1 MCFSATSRRCL
12 VWPWCSC
19 CCCALHGLVRRHQP
33 VKTSQI
39 TAAAILNTHQC
50 QVYIAH
56 DATKL
61 SGFCCYCCCFCFCVF
76 KSLRTDRITTSW
88 LCTLRARRR
97 KHISDDRLPPPP
109 PPCIL
114 LPVLVMSVQ
123 HAAVGTYW
131 VKLGIVTIFPWTVI
145 AFSHRLQVLLYLS
158 PPQPQPL
165 FHRTLLF
172 FSVCITLSVSLSLCL
187 SVSLY
192 PPHPRHLSNGVLALF
207 TPSIPIS
214 PILSVPVSLCP
225 SVSASFC
232 PLCLSVPVS
241 LSPCLSVPLRFFLS
255 PVSLCPRL
263 SVPVSLCPRVSL
275 STCLSVPVSLCP
287 RVSDHVSLC
296 PRVSLSPRLSVPVS
310 LCPRVSLFPR
320 LSVPVSLLL
329 PPPHPVSLSPC
340 LSVPV
345 SLLLPPPPQSICP
358 RVSLSPRFSVPAFLC
373 PRVSLSPCLSVP
385 ASLCP
390 RVSVHVSLCPR
401 VSLSSRLSV
410 PVSLCPRVSLCGVCW
425 YVEKQLFSPSLLSIP
440 FGVVVNSPR
449 RKLRVIAA
457 KRQYSHLSHPSSH
470 KDVSLAHIKM
480 CPFTVTVISHKLCA
494 AACGRSLWLSLKRYC
509 PSVGVTAS
517 GLVLP
522 CDGRWRVTPFLTLL
536 PLRMYVS
543 QAPIGSP
550 DHTWRRM
557 YFPVF

>member
-1 MCFSATSRRCL
+1 MD
-12 VWPWCSC
+12 
-19 CCCALHGLVRRHQP
+19 G
-33 VKTSQI
+33 
-39 TAAAILNTHQC
+39 
-50 QVYIAH
+50 
-56 DATKL
+56 
-61 SGFCCYCCCFCFCVF
+61 
-76 KSLRTDRITTSW
+76 
-88 LCTLRARRR
+88 
-97 KHISDDRLPPPP
+97 
-109 PPCIL
+109 
-114 LPVLVMSVQ
+114 
-123 HAAVGTYW
+123 
-131 VKLGIVTIFPWTVI
+131 
-145 AFSHRLQVLLYLS
+145 HRLFPSTAGSSVPVSS
-158 PPQPQPL
+158 PAPTPFPSDS
-165 FHRTLLF
+165 TF
-172 FSVCITLSVSLSLCL
+172 FSVCITLSVSLS
-187 SVSLY
+187 
-192 PPHPRHLSNGVLALF
+192 
-207 TPSIPIS
+207 
-214 PILSVPVSLCP
+214 VSLCVSLSP
-225 SVSASFC
+225 PSPSPVQWRACSLHPIHPHLSHPLCPRVSLSSVSASFC

-263 SVPVSLCPRVSL
+263 SVPVSLSPR
-275 STCLSVPVSLCP
+275 LSV
-287 RVSDHVSLC
+287 HVSLC
-296 PRVSLSPRLSVPVS
+296 PRVSLSPC
-310 LCPRVSLFPR
+310 LCPR
-320 LSVPVSLLL
+320 
-329 PPPHPVSLSPC
+329 VSLSPC
-340 LSVPV
+340 LSVPASLCPRV
-345 SLLLPPPPQSICP
+345 SLSPCLSVHVSLCPRVSLSPCLLLPPPPTPSLCPRVSLSPCLSSSPPPPTQSICP
-358 RVSLSPRFSVPAFLC
+358 RVSLSPRLSVPAFLC

-410 PVSLCPRVSLCGVCW
+410 PVSRCPRVSLCGVCW